1 MSESITVDIGDL
13 CTHCGRD
20 TSFGAVDDN
29 GEQLL
34 LFVNRIPSGADGK
47 LALSNIIDELTSMA
61 TEIDGKLLT
70 NWITVTL
77 LPNLL
82 IDVTV
87 EGYMCADC
95 QSVECD
101 RCGETTL
108 DYEIL
113 DLPIPELL
121 CENCTSQKG
130 VSDE

>member
-1 MSESITVDIGDL
+1 MSEPITVNIGNR
-13 CTHCGRD
+13 CTLCGRN

-47 LALSNIIDELTSMA
+47 LALSNIIDEITSMS
-61 TEIDGKLLT
+61 TEIDGNLLA
-70 NWITVTL
+70 
-77 LPNLL
+77 NLL

-130 VSDE
+130 VSDDE

>member
-1 MSESITVDIGDL
+1 MSEPITVNIGNR
-13 CTHCGRD
+13 CTLCGRN

-29 GEQLL
+29 GEKLL

-47 LALSNIIDELTSMA
+47 LALSNIIDEITSMS
-61 TEIDGKLLT
+61 TEIDGNLLA
-70 NWITVTL
+70 
-77 LPNLL
+77 NLL

-101 RCGETTL
+101 RCGELTL
-108 DYEIL
+108 FYEIL

-130 VSDE
+130 VSDDE

>member
-1 MSESITVDIGDL
+1 MSKSITVDIGDL

-20 TSFGAVDDN
+20 TSFGSVDDN

-47 LALSNIIDELTSMA
+47 LALSNIIDELTSMS
-61 TEIDGKLLT
+61 TEIDGNLLA
-70 NWITVTL
+70 
-77 LPNLL
+77 NLL

-95 QSVECD
+95 QGVECD
-101 RCGETTL
+101 KCGETTL

-113 DLPIPELL
+113 DSELL
-121 CENCTSQKG
+121 CENCLEPS
-130 VSDE
+130 

>member
-34 LFVNRIPSGADGK
+34 LFVNRIPSGADGM
-47 LALSNIIDELTSMA
+47 LVL
-61 TEIDGKLLT
+61 DGGEDKT
-70 NWITVTL
+70 ISVRIT
-77 LPNLL
+77 
-82 IDVTV
+82 
-87 EGYMCADC
+87 GYMCVDC

-101 RCGETTL
+101 KCGESTL

-121 CENCTSQKG
+121 CTNCLEGRGKKG
-130 VSDE
+130 E

>member
-1 MSESITVDIGDL
+1 MSEPVTVNIGDR
-13 CTHCGRD
+13 CTHWGRN

-47 LALSNIIDELTSMA
+47 LALSNIIDEITSMS
-61 TEIDGKLLT
+61 TEIDGNLLA
-70 NWITVTL
+70 
-77 LPNLL
+77 NLL

-130 VSDE
+130 VSDDE

>member
-1 MSESITVDIGDL
+1 MSEPITVNIGNR
-13 CTHCGRD
+13 CTLCGRN

-61 TEIDGKLLT
+61 TEIDGNLLT

-95 QSVECD
+95 QSVECA

-113 DLPIPELL
+113 DSELL
-121 CENCTSQKG
+121 CENCLEK
-130 VSDE
+130 VKFKH